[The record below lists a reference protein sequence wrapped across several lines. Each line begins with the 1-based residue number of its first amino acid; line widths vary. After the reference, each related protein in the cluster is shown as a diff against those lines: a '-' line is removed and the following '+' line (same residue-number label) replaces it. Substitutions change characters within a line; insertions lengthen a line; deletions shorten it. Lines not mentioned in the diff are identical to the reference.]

1 MKKLRIL
8 GMVALT
14 GLSLQGFAGNEDR
27 VGSAGATELLI
38 NPWTRNAAMADA
50 GVASCRGIES
60 IFTNI
65 AGLAFTKNLEVGFVR
80 SNLYG
85 FGEAGIAMNTFA
97 FGKKLGEQNTIGLTF
112 NSLNFGDIPV
122 TTVDNPEGLG
132 TYYSPRYFNLGFAYA
147 RAFSNS
153 IYGGIVVRV
162 INESITN
169 IRANG
174 VSFDAGI
181 QYVTGEKDQIKFGI
195 NLKNVGPPMSFSGDG
210 LSQTTII
217 QASTPVNDFSSTTE
231 QRSGR
236 FELPSQ
242 VNVSFAYDFL
252 FGPEGEETQKLTL
265 AGTFTS
271 NSFSKDNFRFGAD
284 YSYSLKKAVFALR
297 AGYNYEKGIFNSA
310 ENPRTT
316 SFTGP
321 SAGLSVDFGRDTK
334 EGTLIGI
341 DYTYRFSAPLAGTH
355 MMGIRI
361 TLK

>member
-1 MKKLRIL
+1 MKKLKITA
-8 GMVALT
+8 MVLLT
-14 GLSLQGFAGNEDR
+14 GAGLNAYAGNEDR

-50 GVASCRGIES
+50 GVATCRGIES
-60 IFTNI
+60 MFMNV

-85 FGEAGIAMNTFA
+85 FGEAGIAMNSMA
-97 FGKKLGEQNTIGLTF
+97 FGKKIGEQNSIGLTF
-112 NSLNFGDIPV
+112 TSLNFGDIPV
-122 TTVDNPEGLG
+122 TTVDNPEGTG
-132 TYYSPRYFNLGFAYA
+132 TFFSPRYMNLGIAFA

-153 IYGGIVVRV
+153 IYGGIVVRA
-162 INESITN
+162 INQSITN
-169 IRANG
+169 VRANG
-174 VSFDAGI
+174 VAFDAGI

-210 LSQTTII
+210 LSQYTII
-217 QASTPVNDFSSTTE
+217 QATTPVNNFESTTE
-231 QRSGR
+231 QRSAR

-242 VNVSFAYDFL
+242 VNVSFGYDFL

-271 NSFSKDNFRFGAD
+271 NSFSKDNYRVGAE
-284 YSYSLKKAVFALR
+284 YSYSIKKAVFAIR
-297 AGYNYEKGIFNSA
+297 AGYNYEKGIFNTADRS
-310 ENPRTT
+310 T

-321 SAGLSVDFGRDTK
+321 SAGISVDFGKDTK
-334 EGTLIGI
+334 ESTLIGI
-341 DYTYRFSAPLAGTH
+341 DYSYRFSSPLPATH

-361 TLK
+361 MLK